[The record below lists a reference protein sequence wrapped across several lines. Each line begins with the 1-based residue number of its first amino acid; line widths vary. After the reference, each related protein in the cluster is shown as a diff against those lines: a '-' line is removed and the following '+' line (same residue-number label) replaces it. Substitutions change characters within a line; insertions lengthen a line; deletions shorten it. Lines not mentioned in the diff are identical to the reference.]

1 MRRLG
6 KIICKVS
13 HGQLNLG
20 NLLRLNMFPFK
31 RNKRGFGNGKYIII
45 AIFFEKIFRSV
56 ERGRREEEL
65 IKAILKEQE
74 DKDNTLF
81 HSVKEHLEHLGCT
94 GNSSLNLQ

>member
-45 AIFFEKIFRSV
+45 AVFFEKIFRSV

-65 IKAILKEQE
+65 IKAILEEQE
-74 DKDNTLF
+74 DKDHTLF
-81 HSVKEHLEHLGCT
+81 HSVKEHLGCT